1 MLHTHGAYKN
11 LHIENNHAFLRVNK
25 KAGCAK
31 MLRGRGHAE
40 KGGAAAGASV
50 NTVAVQRN
58 WAERDFVQGVQV
70 GVAQLTAFLN
80 GFGARARAHANSS
93 CAHRVLLFPALLRPA
108 CHTHEA
114 RAPLVPVTLP
124 RFRRGNHPLEAR
136 CSGWKALKARAQ
148 DGHRGGYSP
157 LRGSGTRLLKRERRE

>member
-1 MLHTHGAYKN
+1 
-11 LHIENNHAFLRVNK
+11 
-25 KAGCAK
+25 

-80 GFGARARAHANSS
+80 DFGARARAQVQFKLADSGFIAS
-93 CAHRVLLFPALLRPA
+93 TAASQFVDWLAASVYSP
-108 CHTHEA
+108 T
-114 RAPLVPVTLP
+114 PLTL
-124 RFRRGNHPLEAR
+124 HPL
-136 CSGWKALKARAQ
+136 S
-148 DGHRGGYSP
+148 
-157 LRGSGTRLLKRERRE
+157 T